1 MKKITLFL
9 ACFLMLGGLSAL
21 RAEDYVKLTFN
32 LNGQATVSGVTTTIT
47 GTDGFGDVSSAS
59 ATLSLVR
66 EIINTPK
73 GDGDL
78 HVKDVIATNNI
89 LCPNTNIGNGGSATL
104 TFKISGLPANLAYN
118 KIGFKGWGLNGDGA
132 VQSAQRCFKLEFYT
146 GKNETSLASFE
157 TFEEF
162 VVAGNTSS
170 PGETK
175 TAEVNEDELTTDE
188 DGNLVI
194 TLKITDN
201 DAKGCY
207 FGISELTLYKKP
219 QYASEQHKLLVEKI
233 ETFET
238 TITSEEPLAGYVN
251 GYPTTAIALAKEK
264 LNEAKGKLA
273 NPETITE
280 ADVINLQAAIDALA
294 NAKITFDANA
304 YYMFIN
310 TLPFATDKAMLSTGT
325 DLRWNSK
332 VAGKHTQVWK
342 LRATD
347 TDGAYKVQNGDGT
360 FITVKD
366 GSASSGEIFFM
377 QHTEA
382 SASPTTFTP
391 ISGVSYKIN
400 IAGKQAAHANGHSSG
415 GGSNGSV
422 IAYGTNISAE
432 DASAWKL
439 LPVTGYD
446 VYTVEVIG
454 VADGY
459 YGGVTRTSTSE
470 SAYGG
475 GFFLTNGTIAAE
487 DVTAIPV
494 YGHSVTAPVVDE
506 EAKKIT
512 VTYTHSAASFLAS
525 LKQEVDAYLAM
536 VEEADAEF
544 FTVSETHLTAVKG
557 LDWTAEATMDTY
569 NSYLATF
576 NACKEAPFTN
586 TDLSGKYIYLLN
598 KGRAGYYVYAN
609 TSDNTLTGTQS
620 KDTYHMW
627 TFQKVDGRE
636 NAYKLF
642 NERTGLYAMTLP
654 GENDVAILL
663 TADAAEAHTY
673 TVEPSTYVGY
683 IRLCGGTSGGNR
695 AYMHMS
701 GSNKAVRWDATHEA
715 SQFKP
720 TSVEIETYAVSLLA
734 TANAAIAKQGV
745 GTPAEGA
752 DVRTALSGAIA
763 TTTAPYSITGIG
775 PLEDAL
781 SSYLNSADV
790 VKPEP
795 GKAYRLKN
803 VKYDATTPTYR
814 KVYMSADGKALEAGD
829 VDHGS
834 AEVFVC
840 AKDANNRFA
849 FFNMQH
855 GSALCSK
862 GEVGGY
868 NAHIAAFELISMHGN
883 TSGTQAGTAPYGSFF
898 LKTPHRNADGTG
910 DPTSLIVNSSDE
922 FANDN
927 ATAPL
932 YNTAGSNIYE
942 LEEVTET
949 AYNRHKI
956 TFTKLNDEEHYVA
969 TYSAPY
975 PTVLPEGVEAYEVIN
990 AGDGVAQTVRLQGEG
1005 TAIPAGKGVLL
1016 AATESIEP
1024 QYMAPATGETALTV
1038 SDDNLLTGTMGASV
1052 VLNNVY
1058 ILANAAN
1065 GVGFY
1070 NVKNGTSL
1078 GAFRAYLDVP
1088 VTAEAKSLRLS
1099 FGDEDGELTG
1109 IEGVAAET
1117 PAVRNQKIY
1126 DLSGRVVRTP
1136 QKGGLYIKGG
1146 KKFIQK

>member
-9 ACFLMLGGLSAL
+9 ACFLMLGGLSTL

-32 LNGQATVSGVTTTIT
+32 LNNQATLSGVTTTLTPTEGIT
-47 GTDGFGDVSSAS
+47 LAEGASVELGMSLTNQNGAPIESPTLLGISISTDVN
-59 ATLSLVR
+59 
-66 EIINTPK
+66 NT
-73 GDGDL
+73 
-78 HVKDVIATNNI
+78 I

-104 TFKISGLPANLAYN
+104 TFTISGLPKGLNCN
-118 KIGFKGWGLNGDGA
+118 KIGFKGWALNSSGEGQFSDRKFDLNFTKDG
-132 VQSAQRCFKLEFYT
+132 
-146 GKNETSLASFE
+146 NSLA
-157 TFEEF
+157 TFTELLIPGRGNGSASP
-162 VVAGNTSS
+162 VVKEATVQNVFT
-170 PGETK
+170 P
-175 TAEVNEDELTTDE
+175 DEN
-188 DGNLVI
+188 GNLVI
-194 TLKITDN
+194 TLGITDN
-201 DAKGCY
+201 DANGCY
-207 FGISELTLYKKP
+207 FGISELTLYKELGYDV
-219 QYASEQHKLLVEKI
+219 QLDEKI
-233 ETFET
+233 KAFEA

-251 GYPTTAIALAKEK
+251 GYPTTAIEKAKEK

-273 NPETITE
+273 TPETITE

-294 NAKITFDANA
+294 NATKITFDANA

-598 KGRAGYYVYAN
+598 KDRSGYYVYAN
-609 TSDNTLTGTQS
+609 TSNNTLTGTQQ

-627 TFQKVDGRE
+627 TFVKVEGQD
-636 NAYKLF
+636 NAYKLY
-642 NERTGLYAMTLP
+642 NERTGLYAKALP
-654 GENDVAILL
+654 GNDNVAIDLS
-663 TADAAEAHTY
+663 ADPEEAHTY

-683 IRLCGGTSGGNR
+683 IRLCGGTSGGDK
-695 AYMHMS
+695 AYMHMA
-701 GSNKAVRWDATHEA
+701 GGHKVVRWDATNGA

-814 KVYMSADGKALEAGD
+814 KVYMSVDGKALEVGD

-849 FFNMQH
+849 FFNMRH

-975 PTVLPEGVEAYEVIN
+975 PTVLPEGVSAFTVLATGN
-990 AGDGVAQTVRLQGEG
+990 GVAQTISLEGDG
-1005 TAIPAGKGVLL
+1005 TAIPANIGVLL
-1016 AATESIEP
+1016 AATEPIEP

-1038 SDDNLLTGTMGASV
+1038 SGENLLTGTMGASV

-1058 ILANAAN
+1058 ILANAAS

-1070 NVKNGTSL
+1070 NVKNGSSL
-1078 GAFRAYLDVP
+1078 GAFRAYLNVP
-1088 VTAEAKSLRLS
+1088 VTNDARALRLS
-1099 FGDEDGELTG
+1099 FGDESGELTG
-1109 IEGVAAET
+1109 IEGVEAET
-1117 PAVRNQKIY
+1117 PAALNQKIY
-1126 DLSGRVVRTP
+1126 DLSGRVVRNP